1 MKSFSLTDQNS
12 YGIKGVMKRLGLALL
27 VLSLIVLTACSSGT
41 SGGFHIYYQGNWV
54 NYTRSQIE
62 DLLTTTSTSGFPN
75 LEGDKWAL
83 DPLQASFYFAFD
95 LLGLTQGNSYEF
107 VTAGSGLTVLG
118 PDRKPVAYYEEP
130 QQMDPKSKTLPVA
143 LIVQDKGVW
152 RIEASRL
159 WDQGPW
165 LITGL
170 EKTK

>member
-95 LLGLTQGNSYEF
+95 LLGLTQGN
-107 VTAGSGLTVLG
+107 L
-118 PDRKPVAYYEEP
+118 
-130 QQMDPKSKTLPVA
+130 
-143 LIVQDKGVW
+143 
-152 RIEASRL
+152 
-159 WDQGPW
+159 
-165 LITGL
+165 
-170 EKTK
+170 